1 MATRPWVTP
10 AELKDYTEY
19 ENVKARS
26 DTKLLTDI
34 VRAENYIIHRT
45 NNDFTDTEKYP
56 NIPAD
61 IKIATLLVAE
71 FYATTAPQDPQKKYQ
86 SETFKD
92 YSYTITSGSD
102 KSADDLD
109 ISALIAAYIK
119 SASTGTLNMKM
130 RKL

>member
-10 AELKDYTEY
+10 AEVKDYTEF
-19 ENVKARS
+19 ETVQNRPDA
-26 DTKLLTDI
+26 KLLVDI
-34 VRAENYIIHRT
+34 ARAENYIIHRT
-45 NNDFTDTEKYP
+45 NNDFTDVEKYQT
-56 NIPAD
+56 IPED
-61 IKIATLLVAE
+61 IKIATKLVAE

-109 ISALIAAYIK
+109 ISALIAAYVK
-119 SASTGTLNMKM
+119 PASTGTLNMKM

>member
-10 AELKDYTEY
+10 EDLKDYTEFD
-19 ENVKARS
+19 NVKARS
-26 DTKLLTDI
+26 DTKLQTDI

-45 NNDFTDTEKYP
+45 NNDFADAEKYP
-56 NIPAD
+56 DIPDD

-71 FYATTAPQDPQKKYQ
+71 FYANAAPQDPQKKYQ

-92 YSYTITSGSD
+92 YSYTVTSGSD

-109 ISALIAAYIK
+109 IAALIAAYIK
-119 SASTGTLNMKM
+119 PASTGTLNMKM